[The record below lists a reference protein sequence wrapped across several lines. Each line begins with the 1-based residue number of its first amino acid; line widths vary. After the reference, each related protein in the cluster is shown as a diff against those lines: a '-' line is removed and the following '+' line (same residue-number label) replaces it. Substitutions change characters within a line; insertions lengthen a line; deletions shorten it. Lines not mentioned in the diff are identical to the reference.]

1 MRLKDNAILNDK
13 TVNWTL
19 ITDNWALSSEN
30 DQLKTITMTAT
41 VLFYIIITIIIIDF
55 IVHKILDALNAK
67 HFNDPIPAELADV
80 YDQEAYQKSQR
91 YKATNYKFG
100 VITSTFSVVLTLS
113 FLLFDGFEFV
123 DTIARSYSDNSIIIA
138 LIFFGIIMLG
148 NDLLTTPF
156 SFYQTFVIEEK
167 FGFNKTTKKTFLLDK
182 LKGLLMLGIIG
193 GGLLAIII
201 MFYQATGTYFWL
213 YAWALVAVF
222 SLFANLFYARLI
234 VPLFN
239 KQTPL
244 EAGDLREKISAYA
257 NSVGFN
263 LDKIF
268 VIDGSKR
275 STKANAYFSGF
286 GREKRVTLY
295 DTLIN
300 DLQDEE
306 IVAVLAH
313 EVGHYKKKHIIFN
326 MIASL
331 LLTGLT
337 LYILSIFISNPLL
350 SYALGVEVPSF
361 HVGLIA
367 FGLLYSPISELT
379 GFVMNH
385 FSRKFEYQAD
395 DYAKNTYKSEPLVS
409 SLKKLSKNSL
419 SNLTPHPAYVWVHY
433 SHPTLLERVRNLR
446 K

>member
-1 MRLKDNAILNDK
+1 
-13 TVNWTL
+13 
-19 ITDNWALSSEN
+19 
-30 DQLKTITMTAT
+30 MTAT

-148 NDLLTTPF
+148 SDLLTTPF

-313 EVGHYKKKHIIFN
+313 EVAHYKKKHIIFN